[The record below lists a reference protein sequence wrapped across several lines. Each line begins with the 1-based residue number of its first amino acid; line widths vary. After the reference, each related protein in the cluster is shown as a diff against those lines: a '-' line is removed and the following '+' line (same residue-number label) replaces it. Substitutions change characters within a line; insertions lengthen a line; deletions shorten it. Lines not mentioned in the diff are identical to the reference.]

1 MFIKGKPSLWLLMI
15 GWFCL
20 DIGLFSGPVYG
31 KDLDPQKRLDQCAE
45 IQRLSG
51 ELRSLMTTVPQDPK
65 LNWDWGRKAYHPP
78 LQSHLSRFSKVNG
91 ISLKIL
97 SLMDELHTAGPDK
110 EIPDCNLT
118 AHITFCRKATI
129 SFSAKGVIDREDAR
143 IEYKMTGRAPAIQIT
158 DFTLGVTPTEIF
170 GHGFAIISETPYIT
184 FASSHVELKGDYTY
198 LGEKL
203 KATEF
208 ATFAGPYIY
217 MVVRNMT
224 HEKPYFPTLYTL
236 TVHQPNVVFYSKK
249 GHIEGGV
256 VRCLDYRWRP
266 IHLTL
271 QDLQEAFE
279 KGRLTLRRKTE
290 KESLSG
296 EVIIDFAPLDLEL
309 QAPNKS
315 VSGGIG
321 LWGDRTTHGGFLLA
335 AGKEVFSD
343 GHAVAKEGDPVL
355 CPIHG
360 LSKVSRDESSGVYI
374 GDKTVAFAGGKADCG
389 AKILSKSPLTLVQPV
404 KQ

>member
-51 ELRSLMTTVPQDPK
+51 ELGSVTANLPRGPK

-97 SLMDELHTAGPDK
+97 SLMDELHTAGP
-110 EIPDCNLT
+110 EEQIPDCNLT

-129 SFSAKGVIDREDAR
+129 SFSAKGLIDREDAR

-158 DFTLGVTPTEIF
+158 DFTVGVTPIEIF
-170 GHGFAIISETPYIT
+170 GHGFAIISENPYVT
-184 FASSHVELKGDYTY
+184 FASSHVEMSGHYTY
-198 LGEKL
+198 FGERF

-208 ATFAGPYIY
+208 ASFAGPYIY
-217 MVVRNMT
+217 MVVKNISQ
-224 HEKPYFPTLYTL
+224 EKPYFPTLYTL

-266 IHLTL
+266 IHLTP

-296 EVIIDFAPLDLEL
+296 EVTIDFAPPDLEL
-309 QAPNKS
+309 QAPNQS

-335 AGKEVFSD
+335 TGKEVFSD
-343 GHAVAKEGDPVL
+343 GHAVAREGDPVL

-404 KQ
+404 KK

>member
-1 MFIKGKPSLWLLMI
+1 MSIKTKPFIWLWII
-15 GWFCL
+15 GWVCL
-20 DIGLFSGPVYG
+20 DIGWFSRPIYA
-31 KDLDPQKRLDQCAE
+31 KDLDPHKRPAQCVE
-45 IQRLSG
+45 IQRLAG
-51 ELRSLMTTVPQDPK
+51 ELRRLTTSVPRDPK
-65 LNWDWGRKAYHPP
+65 LNWDWGTKSYNPP
-78 LQSHLSRFSKVNG
+78 LQSHLSKFSKVNG

-97 SLMDELHTAGPDK
+97 SLMDELHTAEPEK
-110 EIPDCNLT
+110 QIPDCNLET
-118 AHITFCRKATI
+118 HITFCRKATI
-129 SFSAKGVIDREDAR
+129 SFSGKGLIDRENAR
-143 IEYKMTGRAPAIQIT
+143 IEYKMTGRAPAIQVT
-158 DFTLGVTPTEIF
+158 DFYVGMTPIEIF
-170 GHGFAIISETPYIT
+170 GYGFSIISETPFIT
-184 FASSHVELKGDYTY
+184 FASTHVEFRGSYTY
-198 LGEKL
+198 FEEKF

-208 ATFAGPYIY
+208 ASFEGPYIY
-217 MVVRNMT
+217 MTVGNMP
-224 HEKPYFPTLYTL
+224 HEKPYSPTLYTV

-256 VRCLDYRWRP
+256 VRCLDYRWQP
-266 IHLTL
+266 INLTT

-296 EVIIDFAPLDLEL
+296 EVTIDFAPLDLEL
-309 QAPNKS
+309 QAPNQS

-321 LWGDRTTHGGFLLA
+321 RWGDRTTHGGFLLA

-343 GHAVAKEGDPVL
+343 GHSVAKEGDPVL

-374 GDKTVAFAGGKADCG
+374 GDKTVAFAGGKVDCG